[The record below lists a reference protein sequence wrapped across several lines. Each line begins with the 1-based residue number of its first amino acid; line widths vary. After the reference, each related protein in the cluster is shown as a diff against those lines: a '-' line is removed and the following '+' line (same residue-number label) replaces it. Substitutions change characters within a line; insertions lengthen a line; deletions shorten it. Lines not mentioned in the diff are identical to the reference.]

1 MRSPKIRLLA
11 LLLVVSMSGLSAC
24 VTIGAQAGGSSN
36 SSADSSNSSAQSGEG
51 SAASGRSSEQSG
63 QSSNTSSQSSDNSSQ
78 NSSGESSANSSQG
91 GNGQSTLIVS
101 GSGTLLVT
109 VGGIA
114 ATIFGIKASA
124 DRRAKRA
131 QVALMY
137 LRANSDQLKQ
147 DLAFGAG
154 PTLDDLAGSAQIRS
168 EHRGRFAEVMQRNR
182 RDLLSLSHVGQLTA
196 ERALQ
201 FLEKVGTL
209 VRADPLL
216 RDDYERWA
224 SELDG

>member
-1 MRSPKIRLLA
+1 MRRPTTRLFA
-11 LLLVVSMSGLSAC
+11 LLLVLPLASGFSAC
-24 VTIGAQAGGSSN
+24 VTVGAQAAGSSN
-36 SSADSSNSSAQSGEG
+36 SSGDSSNSSAQSGEG

-63 QSSNTSSQSSDNSSQ
+63 QSSNSSGQSSENSSQ
-78 NSSGESSANSSQG
+78 NSTGEASANSSQ

-147 DLAFGAG
+147 DLALGAG
-154 PTLDDLAGSAQIRS
+154 PTLDDLAGAAQVRV
-168 EHRGRFAEVMQRNR
+168 EHRGRFAQVMQRNR

-196 ERALQ
+196 ERAVQ

-216 RDDYERWA
+216 REDYERWA
-224 SELDG
+224 AELDG